1 MWSCSVDED
10 MKVVGVG
17 TRQHNKSEDCSID
30 CARNTSRSRG
40 GSVEYSR
47 KDRKCVDNEIH
58 DPVKSMGQTNTIT
71 TLIRGS
77 VVVLIFLTVY
87 LLHSPTPYF
96 SIPHNNYINPFHSRI
111 LSSFDTS
118 RSSAISTKEMTNSHH
133 PFQSKPNL
141 PKSVPK
147 GHIQPQNGPSAPLYN
162 VSSNMSLYR
171 EVNIHEYLLVNDN
184 QLKSAIQKAGFRI
197 VNSSPHQAFRAFK
210 IHSVRSGSADRLD
223 GIGAKCDW

>member
-1 MWSCSVDED
+1 
-10 MKVVGVG
+10 VG
-17 TRQHNKSEDCSID
+17 TRQPSSGCRHNKSEDCSID

-58 DPVKSMGQTNTIT
+58 DTDKSMGQTNTIT
-71 TLIRGS
+71 TIIRGS
-77 VVVLIFLTVY
+77 VVVLIFLTLY
-87 LLHSPTPYF
+87 LLHSPTPYLSF
-96 SIPHNNYINPFHSRI
+96 PHNNYINPLHSHI
-111 LSSFDTS
+111 LSSPDTS
-118 RSSAISTKEMTNSHH
+118 RSSAISTKKMTNSHH